1 MVVCLLPKQ
10 ETRVRFSYPA
20 LVFPSSFQEYNVARP
35 PGLARLYL
43 DLPDVYQ
50 RLSAFSAFRQ
60 ISDGLLKR
68 RRKSL
73 EILDECMKYET
84 LGEILETHRWIG
96 VEKYVDDRTLSL
108 EERYQRLETHH
119 MAETGF
125 LIAKVRELAARV
137 YALEME

>member
-1 MVVCLLPKQ
+1 MVPLTGVP
-10 ETRVRFSYPA
+10 
-20 LVFPSSFQEYNVARP
+20 
-35 PGLARLYL
+35 RLYL
-43 DLPDVYQ
+43 DLPDAYQ
-50 RLSAFSAFRQ
+50 RLTACFADRQ

-68 RRKSL
+68 RRKN
-73 EILDECMKYET
+73 LDTFDEYMKNET

-108 EERYQRLETHH
+108 EERYQRLEAHH
-119 MAETGF
+119 MAETEF